1 MDLGEFLAPPILYKY
16 KVHMAKTLRT
26 SGDYTIKAG
35 AGASGVNNI
44 NLDSK
49 TVRISGDLVIDGDQV
64 VQNVT
69 NVTVEDQFLELNRN
83 YSGAGAEDA
92 GIVINQ
98 GTQDAAI
105 FYYDGAANEFRIGT
119 TSRPIADGS
128 TTKWQ
133 INGGAFALAN
143 IKVATTPT
151 DSNHAAS
158 KSYVDS
164 SIVGSSMS
172 DFQIVGDDS
181 SEITVTDGDDV
192 RIVGGTNI
200 SSTVTEPDTIT
211 LNLDNDLTNIT
222 SVTSDSSNSN
232 LTLKANG
239 TGSIAINNTLTFSSN
254 ASTPAAAS
262 ITKLYSKTVGGGGT
276 GVFFINSAVGSGTE
290 DELISKKKATALAI
304 ALG

>member
-1 MDLGEFLAPPILYKY
+1 VDLGEFLAPPILYKY

-35 AGASGVNNI
+35 AGAAGVNNI

-119 TSRPIADGS
+119 SSRPIADGS

-133 INGGAFALAN
+133 IDGGAFALAN

-164 SIVGSSMS
+164 AIVGSSMS
-172 DFQIVGDDS
+172 DFQIAGDDS
-181 SEITVTDGDDV
+181 TGFTVTDGDTI
-192 RIVGGTNI
+192 RILGGTNI
-200 SSTVTEPDTIT
+200 ASVAAADTVT
-211 LNLDNDLTNIT
+211 LNLDTTLVSVDSIT
-222 SVTSDSSNSN
+222 SATGQN
-232 LTLKANG
+232 LTLAGN
-239 TGSIAINNTLTFSSN
+239 TGLVVVNNILTFNSN
-254 ASTPAAAS
+254 ASTPTATA

-276 GVFFINSAVGSGTE
+276 GVFFINSAVSSGSEG
-290 DELISKKKATALAI
+290 ELISKRKATALAI

>member
-1 MDLGEFLAPPILYKY
+1 MAPPDLYKY
-16 KVHMAKTLRT
+16 KGHMAKTLRT

-35 AGASGVNNI
+35 AGAAGVNNI

-49 TVRISGDLVIDGDQV
+49 IVRISGDLVIDGDQV

-83 YSGAGAEDA
+83 YSGAGADDA

-133 INGGAFALAN
+133 IDGGAFALAN

-151 DSNHAAS
+151 DNNHAAS
-158 KSYVDS
+158 KSYVDGA
-164 SIVGSSMS
+164 IVGSSMS

-181 SEITVTDGDDV
+181 TGFTVTDADTI
-192 RIVGGTNI
+192 RILGGTNI
-200 SSTVTEPDTIT
+200 AAVAATDTVT
-211 LNLDNDLTNIT
+211 LNLDTTLTSVNSIT
-222 SVTSDSSNSN
+222 SATGQN
-232 LTLKANG
+232 LTLVGN
-239 TGSIAINNTLTFSSN
+239 TGLVVVNNILTFNTN
-254 ASTPAAAS
+254 ATTPTAAA

>member
-1 MDLGEFLAPPILYKY
+1 VDLGEFLAPPILYKY

-35 AGASGVNNI
+35 AGAAGVNNI

-119 TSRPIADGS
+119 SSRPIADGS

-133 INGGAFALAN
+133 IDGGAFVLAN

-164 SIVGSSMS
+164 AIVGSSMS
-172 DFQIVGDDS
+172 DFQIAGDDS
-181 SEITVTDGDDV
+181 TGFTVTDGDTI
-192 RIVGGTNI
+192 RILGGTNI
-200 SSTVTEPDTIT
+200 ASVAAADTVT
-211 LNLDNDLTNIT
+211 LNLDTTLVSVDSIT
-222 SVTSDSSNSN
+222 SATGQN
-232 LTLKANG
+232 LTLAGN
-239 TGSIAINNTLTFSSN
+239 TGLVVVNNILTFNSN
-254 ASTPAAAS
+254 ASTPTATA

-276 GVFFINSAVGSGTE
+276 GVFFINSAVSSGSEG
-290 DELISKKKATALAI
+290 ELISKRKATALAI

>member
-1 MDLGEFLAPPILYKY
+1 MDQGEFLAPPILYKY
-16 KVHMAKTLRT
+16 KGHMAKTLRT
-26 SGDYTIKAG
+26 SGDYTIRAG
-35 AGASGVNNI
+35 AGAAGVNNI

-105 FYYDGAANEFRIGT
+105 FYYDGVANEFRIGT

-133 INGGAFALAN
+133 IDGGAFTLAN

-151 DSNHAAS
+151 DNNHAAS
-158 KSYVDS
+158 KAYVDS
-164 SIVGSSMS
+164 SIVGASMS

-181 SEITVTDGDDV
+181 TGF
-192 RIVGGTNI
+192 RILGGTNI
-200 SSTVTEPDTIT
+200 ASVAATDTVT
-211 LNLDNDLTNIT
+211 LNLDTTLTSVNSIT
-222 SVTSDSSNSN
+222 SATGQN
-232 LTLKANG
+232 LTLVG
-239 TGSIAINNTLTFSSN
+239 DTGLVVVNNILTFNTN
-254 ASTPAAAS
+254 ATTPTAAA

-276 GVFFINSAVGSGTE
+276 GVFFINSAVSSGTE
-290 DELISKKKATALAI
+290 GELISKKKATALAI